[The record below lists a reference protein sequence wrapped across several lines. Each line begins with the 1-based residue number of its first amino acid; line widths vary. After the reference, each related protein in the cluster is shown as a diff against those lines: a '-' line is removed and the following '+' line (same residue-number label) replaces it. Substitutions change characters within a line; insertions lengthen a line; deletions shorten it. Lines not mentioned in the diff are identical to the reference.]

1 MFDRQPE
8 NDSFDPFDT
17 GLLLVHAYPE
27 RIASARPGNEA
38 RFQLSNGSYALASHK
53 DDLAHEPWLSVAHM
67 DARQGMGK
75 IFLAAPLNPA
85 DLKTLIKTS
94 ETITWDTRKGGL
106 LATRDLRIGSLVLQS
121 KPLNNPDPEEVMNA
135 ICEAIAKEGQ
145 NLLNFND
152 DVANWQNRII
162 SLSKWRPEEN
172 WPDVTTS
179 ALLRTCKE
187 WLSPYLNN
195 IRRNEDLK
203 KIDLLNALHYHLSP
217 EKQSALDRLVPQRI
231 KVPSGSF
238 IKISYQPDGSAPI
251 LAVRLQEM
259 FGMADTPAVNDGKT
273 PVLLHLL
280 SPGFKPVQVT
290 SDLRSFWNNTYYEV
304 KKELK
309 NRYPKHV
316 WPEDP
321 WKEEAIRGT
330 KRKGK

>member
-1 MFDRQPE
+1 
-8 NDSFDPFDT
+8 
-17 GLLLVHAYPE
+17 
-27 RIASARPGNEA
+27 
-38 RFQLSNGSYALASHK
+38 
-53 DDLAHEPWLSVAHM
+53 M

-85 DLKTLIKTS
+85 DLKPLIKTS

-106 LATRDLRIGSLVLQS
+106 IATRDLRIGSLVLQS
-121 KPLNNPDPEEVMNA
+121 KPLNSPDPDKVMNA
-135 ICEAIAKEGQ
+135 ICEAIVKEGE
-145 NLLNFND
+145 NLLDFND
-152 DVANWQNRII
+152 EIEQWQNRII
-162 SLSKWRPEEN
+162 SLKTWRPEED

-179 ALLRTCKE
+179 SLLKTCKE
-187 WLSPYLNN
+187 WLTPYLGS

-203 KIDLLNALHYHLSP
+203 KIDLLNALHYHLP
-217 EKQSALDRLVPQRI
+217 PNKQTDLERLAPSRI
-231 KVPSGSF
+231 TVPSGSK
-238 IKISYQPDGSAPI
+238 IKIIYQPDASAPV

-259 FGMADTPAVNDGKT
+259 FGMADTPTVNEGKKA
-273 PVLLHLL
+273 VLLHLL

-290 SDLRSFWNNTYYEV
+290 ADLRSFWNNTYFEV

-330 KRKGK
+330 KRKRK